1 MKKRITTIFIL
12 VIALISVFS
21 LASCGPTEDP
31 GKDPGS
37 SEDYKV
43 VDVYLNG
50 VSEAEGISVP
60 RDKVDEI
67 DYKQYFA
74 INADGNLLEVKDEY
88 IDKSQVKPVIGT
100 YKVTCTFKDKSAEL
114 TVRVNRS
121 TFEEKV
127 VITSYLKNDTD
138 TCTDETWEEVLKP
151 RLKNRFTI
159 KDYRTNKD
167 GDIIKVTDDMIDY
180 SEVNPSVAGTYK
192 VYCTYSDYSEDSAIK
207 GETTKFIYIVITN
220 VQYSIT
226 VKQPEITINVSRVE
240 KINFDDYFT
249 VTREGKE
256 YAITADMLE
265 SNVQAT
271 PGDYTVVCR

>member
-74 INADGNLLEVKDEY
+74 INADGNLLEVKE
-88 IDKSQVKPVIGT
+88 T
-100 YKVTCTFKDKSAEL
+100 R
-114 TVRVNRS
+114 VRN
-121 TFEEKV
+121 
-127 VITSYLKNDTD
+127 LP
-138 TCTDETWEEVLKP
+138 C
-151 RLKNRFTI
+151 
-159 KDYRTNKD
+159 
-167 GDIIKVTDDMIDY
+167 
-180 SEVNPSVAGTYK
+180 A
-192 VYCTYSDYSEDSAIK
+192 
-207 GETTKFIYIVITN
+207 
-220 VQYSIT
+220 
-226 VKQPEITINVSRVE
+226 
-240 KINFDDYFT
+240 
-249 VTREGKE
+249 
-256 YAITADMLE
+256 
-265 SNVQAT
+265 
-271 PGDYTVVCR
+271 